1 MESRAFK
8 VAQASLQ
15 SGLTEQT
22 LGIAQFE
29 WPAPERFNWAL
40 DWFDAELA
48 RGPHAHKLALQI
60 MGDQSTAITFVDM
73 SARSNRIANGL
84 RSRGVR
90 RGDRIL
96 LMLGNVAPLWEV
108 MLAAMKLGAVVI
120 PTTLL
125 LTARDLTERIERARV
140 QHLIV
145 TDSEVHKFAD
155 APPHVQ
161 RICTGT
167 APPGWVA
174 FDSLRNAPAE
184 FQPDDETHPDDPM
197 LLYFTSGTTARP
209 KMVLH
214 SHRSYPVGHL
224 ATMYWMGAKP
234 GDIHMTIGAPG
245 WAGHTFMAF
254 FGPWNAGATVMLLN
268 QPRFDAQAILDTLV
282 TQQVS
287 SFFAPP
293 TVWRMLLQH
302 PLRQWRVALREAVSA
317 GEPLNPEVI
326 EQVQRAWGV
335 LVRDGWGQTEATV
348 QIANAPGQPVRI
360 GSLGRE
366 LPGCKVAVLDEN
378 DQEASEGEL
387 ALPLKPRPPGL
398 MLGYLQEDGS
408 LLPLQGAYYRTG
420 DAVRRDTDGTFTY
433 IGRVDDV
440 FKSSDYRI
448 SPFELE
454 SVLIEH
460 PAVVE
465 AAVVP
470 SPDPVRLVVPKAFI
484 ALSSEYPPNSD
495 TALSIFQHIR
505 VRLAPYKR
513 IRRLAFT
520 ELPKNVAG
528 KIRRVELRQSEAQ
541 RGNAKLQGEFDEGD
555 FPELTSPRSG
565 TEQPHK
571 TPLR

>member
-1 MESRAFK
+1 M
-8 VAQASLQ
+8 LQ
-15 SGLTEQT
+15 
-22 LGIAQFE
+22 
-29 WPAPERFNWAL
+29 
-40 DWFDAELA
+40 
-48 RGPHAHKLALQI
+48 
-60 MGDQSTAITFVDM
+60 
-73 SARSNRIANGL
+73 
-84 RSRGVR
+84 R
-90 RGDRIL
+90 RR
-96 LMLGNVAPLWEV
+96 LMLGA
-108 MLAAMKLGAVVI
+108 LAAPIVGSRAEAQYGVPATETI
-120 PTTLL
+120 
-125 LTARDLTERIERARV
+125 RDLLAEYAGPGSESLGYVAGIGDAGGHRVISVGASGAMDQRALDGSGV
-140 QHLIV
+140 FEIGSITKV
-145 TDSEVHKFAD
+145 F
-155 APPHVQ
+155 
-161 RICTGT
+161 T
-167 APPGWVA
+167 ALLMAEMGGENDNASTAMKHGGWMA
-174 FDSLRNAPAE
+174 TRLWLLPA
-184 FQPDDETHPDDPM
+184 
-197 LLYFTSGTTARP
+197 
-209 KMVLH
+209 
-214 SHRSYPVGHL
+214 
-224 ATMYWMGAKP
+224 
-234 GDIHMTIGAPG
+234 
-245 WAGHTFMAF
+245 
-254 FGPWNAGATVMLLN
+254 
-268 QPRFDAQAILDTLV
+268 
-282 TQQVS
+282 
-287 SFFAPP
+287 
-293 TVWRMLLQH
+293 
-302 PLRQWRVALREAVSA
+302 PLRQWRVALREAVCA

-408 LLPLQGAYYRTG
+408 LLPLQGAYYRAG

-484 ALSSEYPPNSD
+484 ALSSECPPNSD

-528 KIRRVELRQSEAQ
+528 KIRRVELRQSEAK

-555 FPELTSPRSG
+555 FPELASPRSG

>member
-1 MESRAFK
+1 
-8 VAQASLQ
+8 
-15 SGLTEQT
+15 
-22 LGIAQFE
+22 
-29 WPAPERFNWAL
+29 
-40 DWFDAELA
+40 
-48 RGPHAHKLALQI
+48 
-60 MGDQSTAITFVDM
+60 
-73 SARSNRIANGL
+73 
-84 RSRGVR
+84 
-90 RGDRIL
+90 
-96 LMLGNVAPLWEV
+96 
-108 MLAAMKLGAVVI
+108 
-120 PTTLL
+120 
-125 LTARDLTERIERARV
+125 
-140 QHLIV
+140 
-145 TDSEVHKFAD
+145 
-155 APPHVQ
+155 
-161 RICTGT
+161 
-167 APPGWVA
+167 
-174 FDSLRNAPAE
+174 
-184 FQPDDETHPDDPM
+184 
-197 LLYFTSGTTARP
+197 
-209 KMVLH
+209 
-214 SHRSYPVGHL
+214 
-224 ATMYWMGAKP
+224 MYWMGAKP

-287 SFFAPP
+287 SFSRRPRCGECCCN
-293 TVWRMLLQH
+293 TLCGNGGC
-302 PLRQWRVALREAVSA
+302 ALREAVSA
-317 GEPLNPEVI
+317 GEPLNSEVI

-555 FPELTSPRSG
+555 FPELASPRSG
-565 TEQPHK
+565 T
-571 TPLR
+571 TAA